1 MILIDQGPILI
12 VEDSD
17 EDFAATLWVFKKSPV
32 LVPIVR
38 CKDGEQAIDYLEKRG
53 QYAAP
58 NVTEPPAIV
67 LLDLNLPR
75 TNGHQVLKHIKSSE
89 RLQRLPVI
97 VLTSS
102 ARPEDVQACYR
113 NGSNSYVVKPIGIA
127 KLREMVEKLVDYWFR
142 LSLLPSLVE
151 SDED

>member
-1 MILIDQGPILI
+1 MSLIDDRPILI

-17 EDFAATLWVFKKSPV
+17 EDFAVTLWAFERISLK
-32 LVPIVR
+32 VPIIR

-53 QYAAP
+53 KYAPENA
-58 NVTEPPAIV
+58 TQTPAIV

-75 TNGHQVLKHIKSSE
+75 TNGHQVLKHIKTSE
-89 RLQRLPVI
+89 RLRRLPVV

-102 ARPEDVQACYR
+102 ARTDDVQACYH

-127 KLREMVEKLVDYWFR
+127 KLGEMVGDLVEYWFR
-142 LSLLPSLVE
+142 LSLLPHLVE
-151 SDED
+151 SD